1 MRALTVPSGRAGL
14 PHHLAALGLF
24 LGAVEASTGAL
35 LSAHYVPSQAEAH
48 RSVRTLVAEV
58 PFGELLRA
66 VHARGADLLVVTVWL
81 LVLAVAVG
89 SRPRR
94 PQAVGWWAL
103 VLLGVVTLYAGF
115 TGSLLPWSLDSA
127 AGAQVATATVGSLPW
142 VGPWLRRAMLGGD
155 AYGSVTLV
163 RIWGAHTALLPGAAT
178 LLLVAAGGH
187 RLVGAERAPDDR
199 PAMPPVPHFA
209 LRVAA
214 LCTAATIVLVLL
226 AVTVPPGV
234 GAPAGGPV
242 SGGSAPWYLGS
253 IHAALTALPPRLLG
267 VPGGTAA
274 VLFGTFLLG
283 ALLALPWIDPRA
295 SWHVRG
301 LVWLLALMVLGGTVY
316 ARLS

>member
-1 MRALTVPSGRAGL
+1 MRSLTVPRGLAGL

-24 LGAVEASTGAL
+24 LGGVEASTGAL
-35 LSAHYVPSQAEAH
+35 LSAHYVPTQAEAH
-48 RSVRTLVAEV
+48 GSVRALVAEV

-81 LVLAVAVG
+81 LVLVVAVG
-89 SRPRR
+89 ARPRR
-94 PQAVGWWAL
+94 PRAVGWWAL
-103 VLLGVVTLYAGF
+103 VLLGAITLYAGF
-115 TGSLLPWSLDSA
+115 TGSLLPWSRDSA

-155 AYGSVTLV
+155 EHGAVTLV
-163 RIWGAHTALLPGAAT
+163 RIWGAHAALLPGAAM

-187 RLVGAERAPDDR
+187 RLVRGQEAPDDR
-199 PAMPPVPHFA
+199 PAMPVSPQFV

-214 LCTAATIVLVLL
+214 LCTAATIALVLL

-234 GAPAGGPV
+234 GAPAQGPV

-253 IHAALTALPPRLLG
+253 VHAALTALPPRLLG
-267 VPGGTAA
+267 VPSGTAA
-274 VLFGTFLLG
+274 VLFGTFLFG

-295 SWHVRG
+295 SRHVRG